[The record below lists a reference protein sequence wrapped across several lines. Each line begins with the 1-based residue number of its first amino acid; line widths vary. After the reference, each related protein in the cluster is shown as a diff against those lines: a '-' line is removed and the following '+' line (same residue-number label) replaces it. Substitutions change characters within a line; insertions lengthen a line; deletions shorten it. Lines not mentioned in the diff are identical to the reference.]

1 MLYIITDSDLRS
13 YTDEMSDAFQLDIE
27 CVSPSDFDISTLC
40 PNDIVVNFF
49 DSEPIN
55 LDLEQFGGYYPISLK
70 YVAITPICECIA
82 HNNFSADEVSEVRR
96 VEILPNSLV
105 DEEQASIG
113 VVHEVVNVV
122 GLKLMENRH
131 RNSSESESTK
141 HGDSPL
147 RRVAAT
153 KGNLVARFHAGFL
166 KKNVDFCYLS
176 GNILILITDTLEISK
191 GKFFPILSN

>member
-1 MLYIITDSDLRS
+1 MHIIGCETLGIFLAEQLIEVLACIVELRVVGVENRVIADL
-13 YTDEMSDAFQLDIE
+13 Q
-27 CVSPSDFDISTLC
+27 
-40 PNDIVVNFF
+40 
-49 DSEPIN
+49 
-55 LDLEQFGGYYPISLK
+55 
-70 YVAITPICECIA
+70 
-82 HNNFSADEVSEVRR
+82 HADEVSEVRR
-96 VEILPNSLV
+96 VEILPNSLI

-113 VVHEVVNVV
+113 VVHKVVNVV

-191 GKFFPILSN
+191 GKFFPILPN